1 MAVQLSSVLVANRG
15 EIAVRIMRTL
25 ATLDVNAVA
34 VYSRA
39 DAGSLHVRT
48 APIAVALESVAEPTD
63 ATGGYLSIRA
73 LIDIA
78 MAYGCDAV
86 HPGYGFLAEN
96 ADFARACAAAGLVFI
111 GPGADA
117 IEALGDKSAAREVA
131 TRAGVPVVPG
141 AQVAADAAAN
151 EMANGIGYPVL
162 VKPVAGGGGKGMHVA
177 ADGQELIA
185 VLPRARRE
193 AAAAFGDDRLIIE
206 RYLPRARHIEVQVL
220 ADAFGDVRAVG
231 DRECTMQRRHQK
243 VIEEAPAP
251 NLLDA
256 VREAIHSAAV
266 AVVREVGYLNA
277 GTVEF
282 VVSAE
287 DSTEFYFL
295 EVNTRLQVE
304 HPVTEEV
311 LGIDLVKCQLRIAE
325 GASLASLEIPEQTH
339 GHAFEA
345 RVYAEDADR
354 GFLPTG
360 GRIAHWRVP
369 ALPGLRV
376 DAAVASND
384 VVGSAYD
391 PMIAKVIVHAETR
404 EQARRALV
412 NALEDTAVLGVV
424 TNTAFLVDLLGT
436 DEVSS
441 AQMDTRFIERFV
453 ESRTL
458 TTPTTL
464 HIALWAT
471 TRANAAEAASLLRPL
486 SPAWKSADSW
496 RLTGAGKQLWR
507 GSIEGTA
514 VTAHTH
520 HTSEGLMVSVVQD
533 DVQHQHLVA
542 QTHESDGHFTATV
555 DGESVSWDAARA
567 SDSDGEHWWLSMC
580 GRAWVIDSRQQLR
593 SARVAGSQDPQVR
606 SPMPGTVVRIDVA
619 VGDSV
624 EAGQQL
630 IGVEAMKMEHALVA
644 PHAGTV
650 TSVTCQVGAHVKLRE
665 VLITVEL
672 ST

>member
-1 MAVQLSSVLVANRG
+1 
-15 EIAVRIMRTL
+15 
-25 ATLDVNAVA
+25 
-34 VYSRA
+34 
-39 DAGSLHVRT
+39 
-48 APIAVALESVAEPTD
+48 
-63 ATGGYLSIRA
+63 
-73 LIDIA
+73 
-78 MAYGCDAV
+78 
-86 HPGYGFLAEN
+86 
-96 ADFARACAAAGLVFI
+96 
-111 GPGADA
+111 
-117 IEALGDKSAAREVA
+117 
-131 TRAGVPVVPG
+131 
-141 AQVAADAAAN
+141 
-151 EMANGIGYPVL
+151 
-162 VKPVAGGGGKGMHVA
+162 
-177 ADGQELIA
+177 
-185 VLPRARRE
+185 LPRARRE

-251 NLLDA
+251 NLPDA

-369 ALPGLRV
+369 ALSGLRV
-376 DAAVASND
+376 DAAVASGD

-412 NALEDTAVLGVV
+412 NALKDTAVLGVV
-424 TNTAFLVDLLGT
+424 TNTAFLVDLLET
-436 DEVSS
+436 DEVAS

-458 TTPTTL
+458 ATPTTL
-464 HIALWAT
+464 QIALWAA
-471 TRANAAEAASLLRPL
+471 TRASAAEVASLLRPL

-496 RLTGAGKQLWR
+496 RLAGAGKQLWR

-520 HTSEGLMVSVVQD
+520 HTSEGLMVSVVHDEVQD
-533 DVQHQHLVA
+533 QHLVA

-567 SDSDGEHWWLSMC
+567 SDSDGEHWWLSMR
-580 GRAWVIDSRQQLR
+580 GYSWVIDSRQQLR
-593 SARVAGSQDPQVR
+593 AARVAGSQDPQVR

-650 TSVTCQVGAHVKLRE
+650 TEVTCQVGAHVKLRE
-665 VLITVEL
+665 VLITVEP